1 MERLSH
7 EAAKSRPPL
16 RIGTRLAIGFG
27 LVGLMLVAVAVLSI
41 MHLNDAAAKT
51 DEIVNDRHLK
61 TALAFQVKGSVNDLA
76 RNLRNA
82 ALAKAPEDKR
92 NFLDKVGAAVQDSAE
107 KLGQLDKLI
116 NVPMAREIFN
126 GVTAA
131 RLANSAVRAEVVRLI
146 EADARDQAIE
156 LLLTSGIAKQ
166 TAYFAELDKMIA
178 FQQDLMRKVGQNSI
192 ESGRTAGTLVT
203 LISIGAVLLAIIVG
217 TLIIRGLLKELG
229 GEPAYAA
236 DVVKSIAARDL
247 TVAID
252 SRPNDHGSML
262 AAVRDMRDDLSS
274 AVAEIRVGTETIAAA
289 AQQIA
294 AGNADLSARTEEQAS
309 SLEETASSMEELTS
323 TVRQNADNAQQA
335 NQLALAASDI
345 AVQGGAMVAEVV
357 HTMGAI
363 NTSAKQIADIIGVI
377 DGIAFQTNILALN
390 AAVEAARA
398 GDQGRGFAVVAT
410 EVRNLAQRS
419 ATAAKQIKGLI
430 NNSVEQIDAGSKLV
444 DQAGV
449 TTRQV
454 VEAIQRV
461 TSLMGDISAASR
473 EQTAGIEQ
481 VNQAISQ
488 MDQVTQQNAAL
499 VEEAAAAAE
508 SLQEQAD
515 KLARVVGRFKLG
527 GWHQA
532 ATVRPPAGPLP
543 TARFAP
549 LALNAA

>member
-1 MERLSH
+1 MQTLSH
-7 EAAKSRPPL
+7 EAAKFSPPL
-16 RIGTRLAIGFG
+16 RIGTRLALGFG
-27 LVGLMLVAVAVLSI
+27 LVALLLAAVAFLSI

-61 TALAFQVKGSVNDLA
+61 AALAFQVKGAVNDLA

-82 ALAKAPEDKR
+82 ALAKTPEDKR
-92 NFLDKVGAAVQDSAE
+92 NFLDRVGRAVTDSTE
-107 KLGQLDKLI
+107 KLDQLDKLI
-116 NVPMAREIFN
+116 NMPAARDIFSAL
-126 GVTAA
+126 TAA
-131 RLANSAVRAEVVRLI
+131 RLANSAVREQIVTLI
-146 EADARDQAIE
+146 ETDAREQAID
-156 LLLTSGIAKQ
+156 LLLTAGILKQ

-178 FQQDLMRKVGQNSI
+178 FQEELMRKVGRNSI
-192 ESGRTAGTLVT
+192 EAGRSAGTLVT
-203 LISIGAVLLAIIVG
+203 LISISAVLLAIIVG
-217 TLIIRGLLKELG
+217 TIIIRGLLKELG

-236 DVVKSIAARDL
+236 EVVKSIAARDL
-247 TVAID
+247 TVVID
-252 SRPNDHGSML
+252 SRPNDQGSML
-262 AAVRDMRDDLSS
+262 AAVRDMRDDLTS
-274 AVAEIRVGTETIAAA
+274 AVAEIRVGTETIASA

-335 NQLALAASDI
+335 NQLAMAASDI
-345 AVQGGAMVAEVV
+345 AVKGGVVVAEVV
-357 HTMGAI
+357 HTMSAI
-363 NTSAKQIADIIGVI
+363 NTSARQIADIIGVI

-430 NNSVEQIDAGSKLV
+430 NNSVEQIDAGSRLV
-444 DQAGV
+444 DQAGA

-454 VEAIQRV
+454 VEAIHRV

-515 KLARVVGRFKLG
+515 KLAQVVGGFKLG
-527 GWHQA
+527 GWHQTA
-532 ATVRPPAGPLP
+532 PVRPPAG
-543 TARFAP
+543 ARPAARCAP
-549 LALNAA
+549 LALSAA